1 MLPLGDRKRVSGKF
15 RLVGTPGV
23 GWQDEALDMQS
34 GWVEIFFLAMLAGF
48 IGLRLYHVLG
58 RRTGHEK
65 PVADPFRPASAD
77 AVRPAGRVRQEPDA
91 PIAIDLP
98 ADVAPDVRPG
108 LEQIARADRN
118 FSAERF
124 LAGAQ
129 GAYSMVL
136 ESFWKGEIDQLDDF
150 VSDEMLANFRAALAA
165 RKSTGEQIEN
175 RLLQVDRAQI
185 VGAHMNGT
193 MAEVTVRF
201 DAEIVTVTRDAEGRV
216 IAGDPNQTVETHDL
230 WTFSRHTASD
240 DPAWL
245 LVATDEEE

>member
-1 MLPLGDRKRVSGKF
+1 VAGRQV
-15 RLVGTPGV
+15 
-23 GWQDEALDMQS
+23 EAQDMQS

-65 PVADPFRPASAD
+65 PVADPFRPANTD
-77 AVRPAGRVRQEPDA
+77 TLRPASRGRSEPDA

-98 ADVAPDVRPG
+98 PDVAPEVRPG
-108 LEQIARADRN
+108 LEQVARADRG
-118 FSAERF
+118 FSADRF

-129 GAYSMVL
+129 GAYAMVL
-136 ESFWKGEIDQLDDF
+136 EGFWKGDIDHLADL
-150 VSDEMLANFRAALAA
+150 VSDEMVANFRSALEA
-165 RKSTGEQIEN
+165 RKSSGERVEN

-201 DAEIVTVTRDAEGRV
+201 DAEIVSVTRDAEGRV

-245 LVATDEEE
+245 LVATDEEA